1 MAMKRFLEGTAMEP
15 SMGTMG
21 RSSSISSFLIFVDPQ
36 SLFLLQITR
45 LESSTAGG
53 FLLHNLRLSSAVI
66 ESHQTQAQLPEYQ
79 KRLQD
84 ILTQSTTSIFWQ

>member
-45 LESSTAGG
+45 LESSAARG